1 MPLPSYDPSGG
12 DDSRPFEMQQTLKDV
27 WRERLLVNNV
37 PTPPTQCW
45 TVIRDLLF
53 SAAVE
58 ETSTENIKDGSTSP
72 ATEAERVRVD
82 KLASEGDPPVTARV
96 VGHPP
101 EVERDG
107 KDTDNNHDECDTG
120 TMTPMAAGI
129 SPVKPKAMH
138 STPKSLPTS
147 CSDDAAPEAENT
159 PSSSA
164 DCGSGAAAGET
175 QGGDGGSRDGSCGPG
190 GEGSGCKTK
199 RSGLEIYVD
208 QCAWRVL
215 HAASRTASGGD
226 SFFVVHDLFG
236 GEGVLVKIS
245 TAPAEPIRIRTKGLA
260 ARVTTVDKHDIYH
273 SSDVDISEMSPRPLM
288 TITTIMKE
296 VIQFAPYQ
304 VSDSPARPRTAPQF
318 FAEGTALDTATEG
331 AKVQPAYTRSGRF
344 ITISASLPDC
354 REDHLEATA
363 GVLYVQE
370 GRQFGMQ
377 SKFIDHPPGA
387 SSCKKSTSTTTAPV
401 TPASTSVYFGGT
413 PTSISG
419 DAASSICT
427 PPSLKPP
434 LLQKSLSESRL
445 LFSQSRGVFSRPS
458 MFTSPPPESE
468 RDTSS
473 SGTSESSSS
482 VEIAEEMHSG
492 AAVGSG
498 GGDKAVGRLH
508 TLKLH

>member
-1 MPLPSYDPSGG
+1 M
-12 DDSRPFEMQQTLKDV
+12 
-27 WRERLLVNNV
+27 VNNV

-45 TVIRDLLF
+45 TVIRDLLL

-107 KDTDNNHDECDTG
+107 KDTDKNHDECDTG

-226 SFFVVHDLFG
+226 SFFVVH
-236 GEGVLVKIS
+236 V
-245 TAPAEPIRIRTKGLA
+245 
-260 ARVTTVDKHDIYH
+260 RVYMRH
-273 SSDVDISEMSPRPLM
+273 
-288 TITTIMKE
+288 
-296 VIQFAPYQ
+296 
-304 VSDSPARPRTAPQF
+304 
-318 FAEGTALDTATEG
+318 
-331 AKVQPAYTRSGRF
+331 
-344 ITISASLPDC
+344 
-354 REDHLEATA
+354 
-363 GVLYVQE
+363 
-370 GRQFGMQ
+370 
-377 SKFIDHPPGA
+377 
-387 SSCKKSTSTTTAPV
+387 
-401 TPASTSVYFGGT
+401 
-413 PTSISG
+413 
-419 DAASSICT
+419 
-427 PPSLKPP
+427 
-434 LLQKSLSESRL
+434 
-445 LFSQSRGVFSRPS
+445 LFSR
-458 MFTSPPPESE
+458 
-468 RDTSS
+468 
-473 SGTSESSSS
+473 SS
-482 VEIAEEMHSG
+482 VVHYFSCRDP
-492 AAVGSG
+492 VH
-498 GGDKAVGRLH
+498 VCCVLGRCCTSKYKYCCHDLLSIH
-508 TLKLH
+508 FPFHDRP